1 MVKEG
6 DICILDES
14 VEYSI
19 LSEKPFEVLVLW
31 NGVNG
36 QPLVTRT
43 NEYRPFWTTYS
54 QLVEVAGH
62 IDLAE
67 ALSSPAM
74 GMFADAIDYLERAN
88 GNCDSDCSYCKYN
101 NDCWSYKCRQMAIC
115 SLEAWY
121 KVRTEMQDIMIV
133 SQDEERIY
141 QQIKAII
148 DKHMNESEV
157 KNEN

>member
-19 LSEKPFEVLVLW
+19 LGEKPFGVLVLW

-54 QLVEVAGH
+54 QLVKVVRH
-62 IDLAE
+62 IDLVE
-67 ALSSPAM
+67 ALSSIQPEQKEITTEDVKTYCESRNLVVLTKELFDKM
-74 GMFADAIDYLERAN
+74 NNVADEVYL
-88 GNCDSDCSYCKYN
+88 YLK
-101 NDCWSYKCRQMAIC
+101 
-115 SLEAWY
+115 
-121 KVRTEMQDIMIV
+121 
-133 SQDEERIY
+133 
-141 QQIKAII
+141 
-148 DKHMNESEV
+148 DKEGKE
-157 KNEN
+157 